1 MASLGTPLDG
11 RSVYTNV
18 TEKIP
23 VIGRLMRKREAMI
36 VMMMHRMKTDIRAL
50 R

>member
-1 MASLGTPLDG
+1 MASLGTPLD
-11 RSVYTNV
+11 RRCVYADA

-23 VIGRLMRKREAMI
+23 AIGRLMRKREAMI
-36 VMMMHRMKTDIRAL
+36 VMMVHRMKTDIRAL